1 MPSQSSPGDGLRAS
15 RRCRRRH
22 VINTVLDRAALIH
35 QRLVSGMERPHV
47 ECPRI
52 GGIDRDEF
60 GPDRHNAIARGDEL
74 RIIGDARRRE

>member
-1 MPSQSSPGDGLRAS
+1 
-15 RRCRRRH
+15 
-22 VINTVLDRAALIH
+22 
-35 QRLVSGMERPHV
+35 MERPHV